1 MTRKEI
7 KSVSLLYKTNT
18 VSYTSKKIAVFP
30 GSFDPITL
38 GHVDIINRALP
49 LFDTIIIAIG
59 SNATKKHMWSLQD
72 RKTAIEQL
80 FNNNNNAIKVATYD
94 GLTATFCKSQG
105 AQFILRGLRNSTDF
119 EYEQTIAQA
128 NDKVNGIDSVFI
140 ISSPEYGFISS
151 SIVRDIARNGGDYS
165 KLVP

>member
-1 MTRKEI
+1 M
-7 KSVSLLYKTNT
+7 SNT
-18 VSYTSKKIAVFP
+18 LKKIAVFP

-59 SNATKKHMWSLQD
+59 SNAEKKHMWSLQQ
-72 RKTAIEQL
+72 RKAAIETL
-80 FNNNNNAIKVATYD
+80 FKNNDTIKVATYQ
-94 GLTATFCKSQG
+94 GLTATFCKKQG
-105 AQFILRGLRNSTDF
+105 AQYILRGLRNSTDF
-119 EYEQTIAQA
+119 EYEQSIAQA

-140 ISSPEYGFISS
+140 IARPEYGFISS
-151 SIVRDIARNGGDYS
+151 SMVRDIARNDGDYS

>member
-1 MTRKEI
+1 M
-7 KSVSLLYKTNT
+7 SN
-18 VSYTSKKIAVFP
+18 TSKKIAVFP

-59 SNATKKHMWSLQD
+59 SNASKNHMWSLQD
-72 RKTAIEQL
+72 RKTAIETL
-80 FNNNNNAIKVATYD
+80 FKNNDAIKVATYE
-94 GLTATFCKSQG
+94 GLTASFCKKQG
-105 AQFILRGLRNSTDF
+105 AQYILRGLRNSTDF

-140 ISSPEYGFISS
+140 ISRPEYGFISS
-151 SIVRDIARNGGDYS
+151 SIVRDIAINDGDYS